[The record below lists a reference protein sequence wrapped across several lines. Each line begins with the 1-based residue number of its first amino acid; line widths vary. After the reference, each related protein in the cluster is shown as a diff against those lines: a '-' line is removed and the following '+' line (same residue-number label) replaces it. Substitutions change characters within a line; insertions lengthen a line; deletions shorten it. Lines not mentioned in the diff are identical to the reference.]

1 MSEFNEFLKKINSIM
16 ENNIIRMYY
25 LFNEYKIN
33 YYDRFNT
40 FRDRFGDRI
49 GGYHDESYEEYEER
63 RHQAIIRNTEEW
75 FENDFLVYL
84 NDYLIDPMETP
95 IITIQDMKYYGD
107 LISLMSLNPVDID
120 NVNLL
125 DEAYFIY
132 YINKMTFEDFKTL
145 LYDNGIYNEVFMEDD
160 DADLIVELK

>member
-1 MSEFNEFLKKINSIM
+1 M

-33 YYDRFNT
+33 YYNRFNT
-40 FRDRFGDRI
+40 FRDNFGDRF

-75 FENDFLVYL
+75 FENVFLEYL
-84 NDYLIDPMETP
+84 NDYLIDPIETP
-95 IITIQDMKYYGD
+95 IITIQDIKYYGD
-107 LISLMSLNPVDID
+107 LMSLMSLNPADFD
-120 NVNLL
+120 NINLL

-160 DADLIVELK
+160 ADLIVELK